1 MLETQRGKTPVGRPK
16 TGLETRVLCLDGH
29 RNMRFAYRDHD
40 ET

>member
-1 MLETQRGKTPVGRPK
+1 MLEMRRRKMTVERPE